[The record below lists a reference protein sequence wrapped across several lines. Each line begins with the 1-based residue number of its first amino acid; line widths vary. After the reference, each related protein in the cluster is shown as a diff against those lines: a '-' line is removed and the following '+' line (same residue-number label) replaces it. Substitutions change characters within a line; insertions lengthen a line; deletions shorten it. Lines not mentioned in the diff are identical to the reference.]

1 MEKLQSA
8 IKWYLQTAMLI
19 GVPVL
24 FIVLMLGTQKMLF
37 TATCYTAGFRCE
49 YAFGATDAM
58 TSFMSDLVGANP
70 NVDIVAVPKNKR

>member
-24 FIVLMLGTQKMLF
+24 FIVLMLGAQKMLF

-58 TSFMSDLVGANP
+58 TSFMSELVSSNP
-70 NVDIVAVPKNKR
+70 NVDIVTSPRKR

>member
-1 MEKLQSA
+1 MERLQSA

-24 FIVLMLGTQKMLF
+24 FIVLMLGTQKMIF

-58 TSFMSDLVGANP
+58 TSFMSELVSSNP
-70 NVDIVAVPKNKR
+70 NVDIVASPRRK

>member
-1 MEKLQSA
+1 MERLQSA

-24 FIVLMLGTQKMLF
+24 FIVLMLGTQKMIF

-49 YAFGATDAM
+49 YEFGETDAM
-58 TSFMSDLVGANP
+58 TSFMSELVSSNP
-70 NVDIVAVPKNKR
+70 NVDIVASPRRK